1 MKVIIIILNLIFF
14 LISCTT
20 KNHAYLHGYI
30 YDYNMKPIE
39 GIKVEDPYDA
49 TTYSI
54 TNKTGYFKINHL
66 IKGEFLYVK
75 KNNKNDRDTFVS
87 TKETKMPLY
96 IVRYQIMWV

>member
-1 MKVIIIILNLIFF
+1 
-14 LISCTT
+14 
-20 KNHAYLHGYI
+20 
-30 YDYNMKPIE
+30 MKPIE

>member
-75 KNNKNDRDTFVS
+75 KNNKNFLKSFGV
-87 TKETKMPLY
+87 Y
-96 IVRYQIMWV
+96 